1 MLVTVTSRVRVHRD
15 EVLCSLVRGNMLV
28 LRFASMKPMRVPIDD
43 LTEEARRWLLPSEAP
58 REIPLDVVDDDGQES
73 DWQEEQVEQRQ
84 DTR

>member
-58 REIPLDVVDDDGQES
+58 REIPLDVMDDDGPES